1 MAFLSGPTPPIT
13 APILS
18 LKNAPSAQV
27 AGNQW
32 LSIAWSA
39 SIANAQL
46 TYRVVVV
53 DGGGNKLYISP
64 WLGVTADPIATDG
77 AFLASG
83 NPGED
88 GAFKIPASGVMAYV
102 LVQTLNPP
110 NPASPAANIV
120 TWTVAGST
128 D

>member
-1 MAFLSGPTPPIT
+1 MAFLGSPPQPVT
-13 APILS
+13 GPILS
-18 LKNAPSAQV
+18 LAKAPSAQV

-32 LSIAWSA
+32 LSVGWSA
-39 SIANAQL
+39 SIASAQL

-64 WLGVTADPIATDG
+64 WLMVTADAVATDG

-102 LVQTLNPP
+102 LVQSLNPP
-110 NPASPAANIV
+110 NPASPAANVV